1 MLYEIV
7 SATGVLVATLPAAGP
22 SPQLLALRMLYDL
35 SGCNHEPLTLWRLT
49 FGGSV
54 EAFPICALCRQAVYP
69 LPEC

>member
-1 MLYEIV
+1 VLYEIV

-49 FGGSV
+49 FGGHVS
-54 EAFPICALCRQAVYP
+54 ALPVCCLFQGAIAP